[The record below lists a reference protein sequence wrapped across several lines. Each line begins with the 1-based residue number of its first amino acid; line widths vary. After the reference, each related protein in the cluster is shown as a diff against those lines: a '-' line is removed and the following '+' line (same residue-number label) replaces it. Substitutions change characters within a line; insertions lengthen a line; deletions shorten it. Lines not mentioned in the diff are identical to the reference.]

1 MRLYWSSAVVAV
13 NGLSCDT
20 QVGHLIPLRYD
31 GPDVIENI
39 LPMNSNANWAWDQ
52 GLTGLSNSGRILVAS
67 NAPSA
72 NRRAYE
78 AGRMIRF
85 PGTTS
90 WPRPEYL
97 EWHRDM
103 IFEKGPQPG
112 LSCLPWL
119 NDRSRWP

>member
-1 MRLYWSSAVVAV
+1 MDGKEAIATEESAARSHVAPLRTGMRLYWSSAVVAV

-52 GLTGLSNSGRILVAS
+52 GLIGLSNSGRILVAS

-85 PGTTS
+85 PGTTF

-97 EWHRDM
+97 EWH
-103 IFEKGPQPG
+103 
-112 LSCLPWL
+112 
-119 NDRSRWP
+119 